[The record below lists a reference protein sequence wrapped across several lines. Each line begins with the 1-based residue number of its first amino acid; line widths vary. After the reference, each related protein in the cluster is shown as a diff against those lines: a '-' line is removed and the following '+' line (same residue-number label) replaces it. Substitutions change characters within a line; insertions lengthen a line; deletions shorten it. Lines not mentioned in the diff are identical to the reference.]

1 MEGIANCALGIY
13 MWCRGALETTHDHIY
28 ETFVKDQIAQYF
40 ITLQK
45 RTENKLKKDGLKRRG
60 KVVGTH
66 ARGKGNMTFHI
77 FSKINQQKSFLI
89 DDMLPTV
96 SSMQVEHAFIF
107 GGRFHNLNKKLKV
120 EVMNELIKRAGEIK
134 E

>member
-1 MEGIANCALGIY
+1 
-13 MWCRGALETTHDHIY
+13 MWCRGAPETTHDHIY
-28 ETFVKDQIAQYF
+28 ETFVKDQIVQYF
-40 ITLQK
+40 ITSQK
-45 RTENKLKKDGLKRRG
+45 RTDNKLKKDGLICRG

-77 FSKINQQKSFLI
+77 FSKINQQKYFLI

-107 GGRFHNLNKKLKV
+107 GKRFHNLNTKLKV